1 LDLSGEMGKDIES
14 RNHIITLSADIVIAL
29 PGGPGTWSEIEL
41 TIEYR
46 KPLVLLSPNGEWD
59 AFSKLASAVKTVED
73 AVEKI

>member
-1 LDLSGEMGKDIES
+1 MGKDIES
-14 RNHIITLSADIVIAL
+14 RNHIITLSADKVIAL

-59 AFSKLASAVKTVED
+59 AFSKLAPAVKTVEN